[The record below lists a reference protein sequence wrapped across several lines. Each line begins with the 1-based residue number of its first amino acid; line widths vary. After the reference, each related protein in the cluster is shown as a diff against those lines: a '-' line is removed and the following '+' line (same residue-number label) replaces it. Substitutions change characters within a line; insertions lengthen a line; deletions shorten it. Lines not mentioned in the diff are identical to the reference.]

1 MDEIGVSEKEAQQ
14 GALAVYTCIHRR
26 YSIWLIHIAAQQKL
40 INIVKQLYLNNKILN
55 KNGTL
60 IP

>member
-40 INIVKQLYLNNKILN
+40 TQHSKAIIFQLK
-55 KNGTL
+55 
-60 IP
+60 